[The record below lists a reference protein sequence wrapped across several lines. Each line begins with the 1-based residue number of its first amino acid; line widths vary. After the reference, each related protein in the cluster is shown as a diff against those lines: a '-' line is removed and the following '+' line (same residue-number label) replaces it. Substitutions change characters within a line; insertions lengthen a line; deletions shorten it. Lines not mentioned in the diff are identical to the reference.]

1 MPLHTPKYPLNELSP
16 CIRFIR
22 IVRGFMSNDPI
33 LSWMKQI
40 PSGRFSSPL
49 QLRHHRGGV
58 PVAPHGV
65 DFSVLID
72 LEYIDAF
79 YENIASVVASSA
91 AREFDR
97 RAVARDEDMI
107 RRQLNGLE
115 QGKHAADELTQR
127 RMPL

>member
-1 MPLHTPKYPLNELSP
+1 
-16 CIRFIR
+16 
-22 IVRGFMSNDPI
+22 MSNDPI
-33 LSWMKQI
+33 LSWIKQI
-40 PSGRFSSPL
+40 PSGRFFSPL
-49 QLRHHRGGV
+49 QLLHHRGGV
-58 PVAPHGV
+58 PVAPHGLNV
-65 DFSVLID
+65 SVLVD
-72 LEYIDAF
+72 LEYVDAF
-79 YENIASVVASSA
+79 HDNIASVVASSA